1 MLRWYKRTI
10 PVLVAA
16 CYRVS
21 DLKKCGHYGIIE
33 WRLAAD
39 LARYATYWKPDQRTS
54 RFECTQSYEQWS
66 QNHFCGHLCNVS
78 TSSHP
83 MGRIANDVAFTQN
96 VLDHRVKGHLMV
108 STGDDAEKK
117 ELTTFIPQ
125 GQHMQTI
132 HTGSDQKRRHSW
144 TMVRFLFLW

>member
-1 MLRWYKRTI
+1 
-10 PVLVAA
+10 
-16 CYRVS
+16 
-21 DLKKCGHYGIIE
+21 
-33 WRLAAD
+33 
-39 LARYATYWKPDQRTS
+39 
-54 RFECTQSYEQWS
+54 
-66 QNHFCGHLCNVS
+66 
-78 TSSHP
+78 

-144 TMVRFLFLW
+144 TMVGFLFLWLFRMPVIKSSISHEARRQRCSLAQPAAPRWAA